1 MFIADT
7 ATNKLY
13 VFTYYE
19 GLSIILVRFFTEFK
33 QLVLNGMRNLCR
45 NLHIYRFHFWC
56 YVLCIPLHNH
66 CTRLWVERIK
76 VFLELSA
83 ILIVLPM
90 F

>member
-1 MFIADT
+1 MAINVQLCPFSSDLFRRNTLFFGRNSNKCTIKIAVFIADT

-45 NLHIYRFHFWC
+45 NLHIY
-56 YVLCIPLHNH
+56 
-66 CTRLWVERIK
+66 
-76 VFLELSA
+76 
-83 ILIVLPM
+83 
-90 F
+90 